1 MREQRE
7 LSEADDLRSMF
18 MFYPP
23 VDDAGAWQMTVDGF
37 ARALSAAGPG
47 ALTKYRTSSLRGN
60 SVVDFDVE
68 IQPQVW
74 VEGVASTPVENS
86 AVITVVGAT
95 VTEAA
100 HFALWLRSSLAPRP
114 DLVRFSSERALES
127 GDDSEWV
134 IPAEGGFEQVRAVLA
149 EHMKAVDGE

>member
-1 MREQRE
+1 MKEKQE
-7 LSEADDLRSMF
+7 VSEADDLRYMF

-37 ARALSAAGPG
+37 AHALSRAFPG
-47 ALTKYRTSSLRGN
+47 AFTKYRTSSLRGN
-60 SVVDFDVE
+60 SVVDFEAEVL
-68 IQPQVW
+68 PQVW

-100 HFALWLRSSLAPRP
+100 HFALWLRSGLAPRP
-114 DLVRFSSERALES
+114 DLVRFSSEPALEG

-134 IPAEGGFEQVRAVLA
+134 IPAGGGFEEVRAALA